1 MSEKIDKQRLREA
14 IARHRPQKPG
24 TPQAGGG
31 HAESGG
37 GRPPSAPQTKHAA
50 QPGRQGASRERG

>member
-1 MSEKIDKQRLREA
+1 MSEKIDKRRLREA

-24 TPQAGGG
+24 TPQGGTA

-37 GRPPSAPQTKHAA
+37 GRVPSAPQTKQNA

>member
-1 MSEKIDKQRLREA
+1 MSDKIDKQRLREA

-24 TPQAGGG
+24 TPKAGGG
-31 HAESGG
+31 HAENGG
-37 GRPPSAPQTKHAA
+37 ARPPSAPQTHRAP